1 MKKYNMP
8 KMEISLFDAEVVSTE
23 QNLIQQSDEMA
34 AFNQEMANMTNGG
47 VAKTISWQELS
58 VIW

>member
-23 QNLIQQSDEMA
+23 QNLTQQSAQMA
-34 AFNQEMANMTNGG
+34 AFNEEMANMENGG

>member
-8 KMEISLFDAEVVSTE
+8 TMEISLFDAEVVSTE
-23 QNLIQQSDEMA
+23 QNLTQQSDEMA
-34 AFNQEMANMTNGG
+34 QFNQEMANMANGG